1 MRQQLHL
8 YDYESHDDEDISY
21 TTSGLFS
28 RGGKGAAKGL
38 FGAAAGAAGSSAT
51 RKSWLSGMSR
61 GASRYGG
68 QAGGFMKRRGKATA
82 KWIADNPR
90 KAAAASGLTAASIAI
105 LANEEVVDQLKG
117 ACRNCCN
124 KPADTLDAHTSCQI
138 SQRPP
143 DRGIPEELRDRMPNC
158 KLNHDNKDCVNYCNA
173 RCDNAIDS
181 ILDKVNKAGN
191 IASDGVDT
199 ALNIASFA
207 ADPASALMSILP
219 IIGAIVICGFMIMM
233 MMMMSK
239 S

>member
-8 YDYESHDDEDISY
+8 YDYEPHDDEDISY
-21 TTSGLFS
+21 TTSGLG
-28 RGGKGAAKGL
+28 RGAKGAAKGFL
-38 FGAAAGAAGSSAT
+38 GAAAGVAGSSAT
-51 RKSWLSGMSR
+51 KKSWIRGMGSG
-61 GASRYGG
+61 AFKLGG
-68 QAGGFMKRRGKATA
+68 QAGGFMKRRGRATA

-90 KAAAASGLTAASIAI
+90 KAAAATGLTAATIAI

-124 KPADTLDAHTSCQI
+124 KPADTLDAHASCQI

-143 DRGIPEELRDRMPNC
+143 DRGIPEELRDEMPNC
-158 KLNHDNKDCVNYCNA
+158 KLNNDNKDCVNYCNV
-173 RCDNAIDS
+173 RCDNAVDS

-219 IIGAIVICGFMIMM
+219 IIGAIVICGFMIIM

>member
-8 YDYESHDDEDISY
+8 YDYEPDDDEDISFA
-21 TTSGLFS
+21 TSGLFS
-28 RGGKGAAKGL
+28 KGGKGAAKGF
-38 FGAAAGAAGSSAT
+38 FGAASGAAGSSAA
-51 RKSWLSGMSR
+51 RKSWLSGMGS
-61 GASRYGG
+61 GAFKLGG
-68 QAGGFMKRRGKATA
+68 QAGSFTKRRGKAAA
-82 KWIADNPR
+82 KWIAKNP
-90 KAAAASGLTAASIAI
+90 KTAAAATGLTAATIAV
-105 LANEEVVDQLKG
+105 LANEEVVEQVKG

-143 DRGIPEELRDRMPNC
+143 DRGIPEDLRDKMPNC
-158 KLNHDNKDCVNYCNA
+158 KLNNDNKDCVNFCNV
-173 RCDNAIDS
+173 RCDKAIDS
-181 ILDKVNKAGN
+181 ILDKVDKAGN

-207 ADPASALMSILP
+207 ADPASALMSFLP
-219 IIGAIVICGFMIMM
+219 IIGAIIICGFMIMM

>member
-1 MRQQLHL
+1 
-8 YDYESHDDEDISY
+8 
-21 TTSGLFS
+21 
-28 RGGKGAAKGL
+28 
-38 FGAAAGAAGSSAT
+38 
-51 RKSWLSGMSR
+51 
-61 GASRYGG
+61 
-68 QAGGFMKRRGKATA
+68 
-82 KWIADNPR
+82 
-90 KAAAASGLTAASIAI
+90 
-105 LANEEVVDQLKG
+105 

-158 KLNHDNKDCVNYCNA
+158 KLNHDNKDCVNYCNG
-173 RCDNAIDS
+173 RCDNALDS

-199 ALNIASFA
+199 ALNIASFLTNP
-207 ADPASALMSILP
+207 ADALTSFLP